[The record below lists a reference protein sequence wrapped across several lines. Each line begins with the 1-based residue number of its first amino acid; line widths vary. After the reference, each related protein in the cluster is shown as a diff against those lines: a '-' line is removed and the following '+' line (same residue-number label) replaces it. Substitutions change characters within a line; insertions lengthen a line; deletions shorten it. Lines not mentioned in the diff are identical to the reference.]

1 LRVVVSIC
9 LLKTVLL
16 SLQAGRRLEEDIA
29 GEGIA
34 EGVLRR
40 SIVG

>member
-1 LRVVVSIC
+1 VDRRIA
-9 LLKTVLL
+9 
-16 SLQAGRRLEEDIA
+16 AGRRRLEEDTA
-29 GEGIA
+29 VGGIA

>member
-1 LRVVVSIC
+1 VAD
-9 LLKTVLL
+9 
-16 SLQAGRRLEEDIA
+16 SLVAVHRIADCRRLEEDIVA
-29 GEGIA
+29 GGIVVGGIA